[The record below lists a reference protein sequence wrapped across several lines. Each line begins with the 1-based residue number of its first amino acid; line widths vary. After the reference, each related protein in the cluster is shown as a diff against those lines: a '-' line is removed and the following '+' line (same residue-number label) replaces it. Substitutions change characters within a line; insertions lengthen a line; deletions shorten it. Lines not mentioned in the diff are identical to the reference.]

1 MNWQEIVKQ
10 NNLSVSIINLKQL
23 NLATRIDAEH
33 YQQHFLDII
42 DTVKKK
48 NNKRLAEIVAKP
60 ITTGHTPS
68 MQEESY
74 YGGDTKFIKTDNL
87 RDNIIN
93 EDFNH
98 FLSDKGT
105 QKLKNALLQPDDV
118 IVTIIG
124 ANYSVVGRVARVFDD
139 LGKSAINQNISLIR
153 PKIKSGYLT
162 TFLTGQ
168 YGKQQLYY
176 LSRQTE
182 QVNLNNVEV
191 ADVIVPIPS
200 DDFEEKIHKI
210 HSETHELQ
218 IKAKSLYQQAEA
230 LLLSELGLADYVP
243 NEANTSIR
251 DLFECLQD
259 DRFDAEYWMPKYD
272 EILNKIPQFKTLGE
286 IAQVKKGSLINP
298 KYYSED
304 GTPYIRGGDFSA
316 NELSTESMIYISP
329 TFSRNNETV
338 VQENDIVFASIGSV
352 GKTAI
357 VTKEFSGS
365 FISNNIG
372 RIHINNIDFMPQYV
386 QICLQSMICQLQFER
401 LQTQTAQPKILDS
414 NIRKIKIPFL
424 IKEKQLVISDLV
436 IQSRQQKEQSK
447 HLLEKAKRAVE
458 IFIEQDEEKALEY
471 LAT

>member
-10 NNLSVSIINLKQL
+10 NNLNVSIITLKQL

-33 YQQHFLDII
+33 YQAHFLEII
-42 DTVKKK
+42 DIVKKK
-48 NNKRLAEIVAKP
+48 NNKRLAELVTKP

-68 MQEESY
+68 MQDESY

-87 RDNIIN
+87 RDNIIT

-98 FLSDKGT
+98 YLSDKGAL
-105 QKLKNALLQPDDV
+105 KLKNALLQPDDV

-124 ANYSVVGRVARVFDD
+124 ANYSVVGRVARVFVD

-162 TFLTGQ
+162 TFLTGK

-200 DDFEEKIHKI
+200 NDFEEKIHNI
-210 HSETHELQ
+210 HTETHNLQ
-218 IKAKSLYQQAEA
+218 LQAKSLYSQAEA
-230 LLLSELGLADYVP
+230 LLLSELGLFDYIP

-272 EILNKIPQFKTLGE
+272 EMQKRVASVTQGKLEQI
-286 IAQVKKGSLINP
+286 VHHKKGVEVGSDAYQEEGEDFIRVSDFNIFGIEGVEKKISEELYENLKKNYQP
-298 KYYSED
+298 KKGEVLFTKD
-304 GTPYIRGGDFSA
+304 GTIG
-316 NELSTESMIYISP
+316 LSYAVDE
-329 TFSRNNETV
+329 
-338 VQENDIVFASIGSV
+338 DIKGIL
-352 GKTAI
+352 
-357 VTKEFSGS
+357 SGA
-365 FISNNIG
+365 F
-372 RIHINNIDFMPQYV
+372 
-386 QICLQSMICQLQFER
+386 LR
-401 LQTQTAQPKILDS
+401 LQPKTNINVHYLALVLNSLYCKYQIERMSGGAIIAHLKPDSAMKINIPILAQT
-414 NIRKIKIPFL
+414 
-424 IKEKQLVISDLV
+424 KQDELGDMV
-436 IQSRQQKEQSK
+436 IQSLQKRKEAK
-447 HLLEKAKRAVE
+447 DLLDKAKRAVE
-458 IFIEQDEEKALEY
+458 LFIEEDEETALR
-471 LAT
+471 LLR